1 MRRLISHIALALC
14 LTFSVSA
21 LVATVSPAEVQAKK
35 PEKPAKASVEDILG
49 NLSWGMDHETV
60 MKRLAEKINEDYR
73 AKVKGS
79 LDESYADLMRKAYNE
94 RAENMRKSYM
104 PLMKDN
110 VANLSVS
117 IIGEE
122 FMPDNNESM
131 LTQREEVATKYFFF
145 LNDKLYKIAIVYDSS
160 YLGPVAFDTFCAT
173 TEAKYGKP
181 YDEVW
186 TDDGDFMESIWK
198 DKTTILNVKNKYA
211 SYNTFLMVFSE
222 EATSNTLKVQH
233 KQYYDSVNSGPEV
246 SSDIDLLTVDSSED
260 IGNSVDDILGKKTE
274 VDLLAGLS
282 QQDLDVIAG
291 KTNPNETE
299 AQKKAKAKKANKNKK
314 KNDAK
319 AQQGLVIY

>member
-21 LVATVSPAEVQAKK
+21 LVATVSPAEVPAKK

>member
-181 YDEVW
+181 YDEIW

-198 DKTTILNVKNKYA
+198 DKSTILSVKNKYA
-211 SYNTFLMVFSE
+211 SYNTFLMVFAE
-222 EATSNTLKVQH
+222 EATNTPLVAQH
-233 KQYYDSVNSGPEV
+233 
-246 SSDIDLLTVDSSED
+246 
-260 IGNSVDDILGKKTE
+260 
-274 VDLLAGLS
+274 
-282 QQDLDVIAG
+282 
-291 KTNPNETE
+291 
-299 AQKKAKAKKANKNKK
+299 
-314 KNDAK
+314 
-319 AQQGLVIY
+319 